1 MFLET
6 VTVRR
11 VLGELEEEAASGC
24 LRSIYAL
31 SIAEREAYGLWQ
43 EGTDWSRSTN
53 QGGYASL
60 ARRDNILRHNFMH
73 VPTQLQC
80 SHLANKRDYL

>member
-31 SIAEREAYGLWQ
+31 SIAERDSEAYGLWQ
-43 EGTDWSRSTN
+43 EAGNGLEPFHEPGWLCVSCSTG
-53 QGGYASL
+53 Q
-60 ARRDNILRHNFMH
+60 HF
-73 VPTQLQC
+73 TT
-80 SHLANKRDYL
+80 